1 MLQRHSSHIKCIL
14 SLALLLIKWDSLAQ
28 LLPRR
33 VIDTTDDL
41 LVLIL
46 HLLVLLLLVFSVRTS
61 TASSAK
67 VLLKLFKWLYRMPLR
82 FLVSLSWLA
91 NL

>member
-1 MLQRHSSHIKCIL
+1 MLQRYSSHIKCVL
-14 SLALLLIKWDSLAQ
+14 SLTLLLIKWGGLAQ
-28 LLPRR
+28 LLSRR
-33 VIDTTDDL
+33 VVYTTDDL

-46 HLLVLLLLVFSVRTS
+46 HLLVLLLLVFSVGTS

-67 VLLKLFKWLYRMPLR
+67 VLLKLFKWLYRMPFR

>member
-1 MLQRHSSHIKCIL
+1 MLQRYSSHIKCIL
-14 SLALLLIKWDSLAQ
+14 SLTLLLIKWDSLAQ
-28 LLPRR
+28 LLSRR

-67 VLLKLFKWLYRMPLR
+67 VLLKLFKWLYRVPLR
-82 FLVSLSWLA
+82 FLINLSWLTD
-91 NL
+91 L